1 MQILNQLDHL
11 VTKLNE
17 LRPLLSE
24 NFKSNEKKFEDLLT
38 SSLETNYTL
47 TEKAAETKD
56 IFAVKTE
63 NKLPSWLDTDYGYDP
78 AKPRKP
84 NMRELMEAISGKK
97 VEDLYREP
105 DENWQKVS
113 SQASEMLYGVVG
125 SNLDTRDWQSIM
137 VSKNIFTTAREE
149 TRLMFEPEVDIE
161 SRFDEQGV
169 MIEQIAFLKDK
180 QGNNLRALTG
190 NIASVEETL
199 HNYGATKD
207 SIPYNL
213 ESLIK
218 PGKFDPTLLSF
229 LKGYRENESS
239 SHEVELQ
246 TATEAISSR
255 LKEEIPASEL
265 SKL

>member
-1 MQILNQLDHL
+1 MQISDQIDHL

-17 LRPLLSE
+17 LKPLLSE
-24 NFKSNEKKFEDLLT
+24 DFESNGKKFEDLLT
-38 SSLETNYTL
+38 SSLETDYTF

-56 IFAVKTE
+56 IYALKTE

-78 AKPRKP
+78 AEPRKP

-113 SQASEMLYGVVG
+113 SQASEILYGVVG
-125 SNLDTRDWQSIM
+125 SNLDTRNWQSIM
-137 VSKNIFTTAREE
+137 VSKNILTAAQEE
-149 TRLMFEPEVDIE
+149 TRLMLEPKVDIE
-161 SRFDEQGV
+161 SRFNEQGV
-169 MIEQIAFLKDK
+169 MIEQIALLKDK
-180 QGNNLRALTG
+180 QGNNLRALSG

-199 HNYGATKD
+199 HNFGATKD
-207 SIPYNL
+207 SIPNNL

-229 LKGYRENESS
+229 LKGYRENVSS
-239 SHEVELQ
+239 SREVEMQ

-255 LKEEIPASEL
+255 LKEEIPVSEL